1 MRVLL
6 LLILA
11 GVGAYFTVPARDAH
25 EEALRAF
32 MQTQTQENTAEVER
46 QTGLSLDSIVDFATG
61 MIAGQG
67 RYENFVLA
75 SKFTVD
81 APGSAYIECWGAFTF
96 VQCRQVDRAAGQS

>member
-6 LLILA
+6 LLILVGA
-11 GVGAYFTVPARDAH
+11 GAYFTVPARDAH
-25 EEALRAF
+25 EAALRTF
-32 MQTQTQENTAEVER
+32 MAAQAREDTEAVKQ
-46 QTGLSLDSIVDFATG
+46 QTGISLDSIVDFATG

-67 RYENFVLA
+67 RYENYVVA

-81 APGSAYIECWGAFTF
+81 APGSAYIECWGAFTL